1 MDGKTGSAIVGDG
14 IEDEPGESV
23 VAFQHVSETGHKV
36 TNDAFAHGLGRIS
49 RWRTPIKI
57 LTCPT

>member
-14 IEDEPGESV
+14 IEDKPGEGV
-23 VAFQHVSETGHKV
+23 VAFQHVSEKGKV
-36 TNDAFAHGLGRIS
+36 TNDDFAHGLGSIS